1 MNILLTSVGR
11 RTYLVD
17 YFKDALQEFNGKVF
31 AANSIKTYAMTHAD
45 SSVIT
50 PEIYSNNYIEFLL
63 QYCKK
68 NNINIVVSL
77 FDIDLPILAK
87 HKQSFLDIGVNV
99 IVSSPSVIE
108 ICNDKWKSY
117 LFLENRNIPTPQT
130 FLSLSS
136 AYEAIENHSLELPL
150 IVKPRWGMGS
160 IGIYKAETIE
170 ELNIF
175 YKKVKNEIQ
184 STYLK
189 YESALDIEKSVLI
202 QQYISGNEYGLE
214 IINDLNSN
222 YITTFCK
229 QKVAMRSGE
238 TDQALTINNPALH
251 QIGELLSKEL
261 GHISILD
268 TDCLEQNG
276 EFYILEMN
284 ARFGGQYPFS
294 HLAGAN
300 IPKQIIEWI
309 SNGKTIDEY
318 VTIEE
323 NILCCKDIKPTIIKN
338 EY

>member
-17 YFKDALQEFNGKVF
+17 YFKDALIESQGKVF
-31 AANSIKTYAMTHAD
+31 AANSTFTYAMTHAD
-45 SSVIT
+45 SYIIT
-50 PEIYSNNYIEFLL
+50 PEIYSNNYIDFLL
-63 QYCKK
+63 QYCKE
-68 NNINIVVSL
+68 NNINVIISL

-87 HKQSFLDIGVNV
+87 NKQKFLDIGVNI
-99 IVSSPSVIE
+99 IVSSPNVID
-108 ICNDKWKSY
+108 ICNDKWKTY
-117 LFLENRNIPTPQT
+117 LFLVERNISTPKT
-130 FLSLSS
+130 FLSLS
-136 AYEAIENHSLELPL
+136 AVHEAIENNTLELPL
-150 IVKPRWGMGS
+150 IIKPRWGMGS
-160 IGIYKAETIE
+160 IGIYKAETID

-251 QIGELLSKEL
+251 KMAELLSQEL

-268 TDCLEQNG
+268 TDCLEQNN

-309 SNGKTIDEY
+309 STGKTIDEY
-318 VTIEE
+318 VTIKE